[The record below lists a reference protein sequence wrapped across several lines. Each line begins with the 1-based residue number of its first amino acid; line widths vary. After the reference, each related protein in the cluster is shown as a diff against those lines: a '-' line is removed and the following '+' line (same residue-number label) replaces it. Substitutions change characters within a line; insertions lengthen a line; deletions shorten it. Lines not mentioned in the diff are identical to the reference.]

1 MEKYKIQLSI
11 KAKNDYKKIIN
22 YIFFVKICM
31 YQLKLNVDFIIII
44 LENKIMENVIMRKI
58 EDILNKLLVQL
69 FNDILQIEEK
79 SLKNTQFTDLSIT
92 EIHTIEAIGLDRSR
106 TMGEIAHDLRITVGT
121 LTTAITKL
129 IKKGYVERKRIE
141 EDRRV
146 VLVNLTSKGEEV
158 YKVHQVFH
166 EEMICAMLSNFS
178 DEEEQ
183 VLSKSLEKLNTFFEE
198 KYKSF
203 Q

>member
-1 MEKYKIQLSI
+1 
-11 KAKNDYKKIIN
+11 
-22 YIFFVKICM
+22 
-31 YQLKLNVDFIIII
+31 
-44 LENKIMENVIMRKI
+44 MRKI
-58 EDILNKLLVQL
+58 EDVLNKLLVQL

-79 SLKNTQFTDLSIT
+79 SLKNTEFTDLSIT
-92 EIHTIEAIGLDRSR
+92 EIHTIEAIGLDKSR

-146 VLVNLTSKGEEV
+146 VLVNLTESGQ
-158 YKVHQVFH
+158 KVFDAHNIFH
-166 EEMICAMLSNFS
+166 KEMIDEILENVQGDDLKVLTNALS
-178 DEEEQ
+178 E
-183 VLSKSLEKLNTFFEE
+183 VSKFFEK
-198 KYKSF
+198 KYQSF